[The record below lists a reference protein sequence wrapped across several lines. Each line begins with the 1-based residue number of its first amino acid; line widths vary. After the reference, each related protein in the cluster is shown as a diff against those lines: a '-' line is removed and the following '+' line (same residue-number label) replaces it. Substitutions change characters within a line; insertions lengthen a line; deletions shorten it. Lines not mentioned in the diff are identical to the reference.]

1 MRKLELILALLAVSA
16 TVQMLARRFRVPYPS
31 LLVIGGLALAL
42 IPGLPRID
50 SDPAL
55 LFLIFVPPLLY
66 WTALTTSVR
75 ELKDVIGPVAR
86 LSTVLVLL
94 TMTVVAV
101 VVHSLSSE
109 FSWASAFLL
118 GAIVAPPDPIAATAV
133 IVPLG
138 VSRRITSVLEGEG
151 LLNDATA
158 LVAYRV
164 ALTAALTGTFSASH
178 ASLRLLTAGIAGAA
192 IGLVAGWLIVIFRRT
207 VTGRLPIVENTLS
220 LLSPFLAYIPADT
233 IGASGVIAVVTLGL
247 YLGRQDPKS
256 MAPATRV
263 QAEAMWTMLT
273 FLLESLIFI
282 MIGLELPHIM
292 MGLRNYS
299 IPTLL
304 LYATVVT
311 LACMAVRFAWVGV
324 SVALLRAAR
333 RRKHRKIEPAWNE
346 GALVAWAGMRGGDSL
361 VIALAIPFVTTSNTL
376 VPARNLIVFITFSVI
391 FATLVLQGM
400 TLSPIVKLLGLHRDS
415 SGIAEEI
422 VARIAQSRAAVH
434 AIDDITAHGGPEARI
449 ATAVRSR
456 YSARLARWVARRD
469 GRDDD
474 ATKDETQAANEMAG
488 MADVVTRVNQQI
500 IGAQRDSLLKLRE
513 SETINDDVLRQLQ
526 RELDLESMLLES
538 KNVDDDDPAIWS
550 PYGADGG

>member
-1 MRKLELILALLAVSA
+1 MRVLELILALLAVSA
-16 TVQMLARRFRVPYPS
+16 TVQMLARRLSVPYPS
-31 LLVIGGLALAL
+31 LLVIGGLALAF

-50 SDPAL
+50 SDPEL

-66 WTALTTSVR
+66 WAALTTSVR

-94 TMTVVAV
+94 TMTAVAV
-101 VVHSLSSE
+101 VAHSLSSE

-164 ALTAALTGTFSASH
+164 ALAAALTGSFSASQ
-178 ASLRLLTAGIAGAA
+178 ASLHLLTAGVGGAA
-192 IGLVAGWLIVIFRRT
+192 IGLVVGWLIVVFRRT

-220 LLSPFLAYIPADT
+220 LLSPFLAYIPSDA

-256 MAPATRV
+256 MAPASRV

-273 FLLESLIFI
+273 FLLQSLIFI
-282 MIGLELPHIM
+282 MIGLELPYIM
-292 MGLRNYS
+292 QGLQEHAV
-299 IPTLL
+299 PTLL
-304 LYATVVT
+304 LYAAIVT
-311 LACMAVRFAWVGV
+311 LVCMVVRFAWVGV
-324 SVALLRAAR
+324 SVTLLRAAR
-333 RRKHRKIEPAWNE
+333 RRKHKQIEPAWNE

-361 VIALAIPFVTTSNTL
+361 VIALAIPFATHANAPI
-376 VPARNLIVFITFSVI
+376 PARNLIVFITFCVI
-391 FATLVLQGM
+391 FVTLVIQGM
-400 TLSPIVKLLGLHRDS
+400 TLSQIVKLLGLHRDTS
-415 SGIAEEI
+415 AQVEEI
-422 VARIAQSRAAVH
+422 AARVAQAEAALHV
-434 AIDDITAHGGPEARI
+434 IDDMSAHDGPEARI
-449 ATAVRSR
+449 AKSVRPR
-456 YSARLARWVARRD
+456 YAARLSRWTARRD
-469 GRDDD
+469 GRADD
-474 ATKDETQAANEMAG
+474 ATTQEQEAADDMAG
-488 MADVVTRVNQQI
+488 VSDTVTRLNERI
-500 IGAQRDSLLKLRE
+500 IDAQRNSLIRLRA
-513 SETINDDVLRQLQ
+513 SETISDDVLRQLQ
-526 RELDLESMLLES
+526 RELDLEAMLLES
-538 KNVDDDDPAIWS
+538 KSVDDEDAGVWS